1 MNRMPKRLR
10 RLLHRRRAART
21 RLAVFPSG
29 GRGSVWMDDMGYM
42 TTKKGGTR
50 CALMLEKL
58 RETADKTGAGSSL
71 L

>member
-1 MNRMPKRLR
+1 MSRMPKRLR
-10 RLLHRRRAART
+10 RLLRRRRAARM
-21 RLAVFPSG
+21 RLAVSPSG
-29 GRGSVWMDDMGYM
+29 GRGLAWMDDMEYM
-42 TTKKGGTR
+42 TSKKVGTR